1 MTMKL
6 IALAAGAL
14 MVSAGAASAAPG
26 RTTTDLH
33 LRNGPGTG
41 YGVITT
47 MPEGARVNIRNC
59 TGSWCRVNFRG
70 TSGWAAANL
79 LSGGGSTY
87 AYSRGYDRGYGGDG
101 GGYVEQ
107 PSTGYGYGNG
117 AGYGYDGDYGYGSDL
132 GYAYEPGID
141 IGVGFGS
148 GWDGGY
154 GGGWRRW

>member
-41 YGVITT
+41 YEVITT

-70 TSGWAAANL
+70 TSGWASANL
-79 LSGGGSTY
+79 LSGSGETY
-87 AYSRGYDRGYGGDG
+87 ASRSYRSYAPTVVERAPAYAYDAPAYGDG
-101 GGYVEQ
+101 YA
-107 PSTGYGYGNG
+107 YGP
-117 AGYGYDGDYGYGSDL
+117 DL
-132 GYAYEPGID
+132 GYAYEPGIE
-141 IGVGFGS
+141 IGFGS
-148 GWDGGY
+148 GWGGGY
-154 GGGWRRW
+154 AGGWGGWHHGWRRW